1 MKPPL
6 KPYTLQAKIGMYKL
20 SHCFDFRNEVN
31 ESSLKRAFRNAYPF
45 LSHLK
50 CLVYEEGE
58 EDKILKEYEKY
69 KSNSKRALRANVGD
83 TSQPSEATGVE
94 G

>member
-6 KPYTLQAKIGMYKL
+6 KPYTLYAKIGIYKTYL
-20 SHCFDFRNEVN
+20 NFETRNTQN
-31 ESSLKRAFRNAYPF
+31 ESTLKHEFRKQYPF

-50 CLVYEEGE
+50 CRIYEEGE

-69 KSNSKRALRANVGD
+69 KINSMRALKI
-83 TSQPSEATGVE
+83 SEPPSEATGHE
-94 G
+94 STY